1 MKSKELNAQEEFKK
15 GVDAYHNYNYTE
27 AVSWYKKAAEQ
38 GQVDA
43 QYCLG
48 FCYFYGD
55 GVTQDD
61 SQAVYWYEK
70 AAEQGHTDAQFEL
83 GEMYENGDGVTQ
95 DDEQAVYWYKKAAE
109 QGYAYAI
116 AALKRLEEE
125 SLDED

>member
-38 GQVDA
+38 G
-43 QYCLG
+43 
-48 FCYFYGD
+48 
-55 GVTQDD
+55 
-61 SQAVYWYEK
+61 
-70 AAEQGHTDAQFEL
+70 
-83 GEMYENGDGVTQ
+83 
-95 DDEQAVYWYKKAAE
+95 
-109 QGYAYAI
+109 YAYTI